1 MGVVDCPEL
10 PVSIANHHVNALF
23 DTGSRT
29 TLISASFAKA
39 LKINNDAISPAPSTK
54 LFSANLSPMNI
65 LYQARLRISLSN
77 TTPPLSTFF
86 DFLVVEGLDT
96 DVILGTDFM
105 ASLGA
110 SINVS
115 TKTIR
120 LDPSKSF
127 RPSKSWN
134 FEMATHKS
142 LKVNAKEEK
151 VFLIRAPQINSR
163 HAVLVEAVH
172 PPHGFAVESGVV
184 EPVKK
189 NNLWHIPL
197 IVANLTG
204 SSAKIPRK
212 TIVATITNHENFQVH
227 PLNKTLTVKNKRVV
241 VSDDQVLEGINLSTV
256 PNTHVEKVKKLLIAF
271 KDIFSSGPTDIGHC
285 TSLPHSIRL
294 KDPSKI
300 VNIPPYRLPH
310 NLLQVVHEYVDKLL
324 EAGVIRHSTSP
335 FSSPIMLVRKAG
347 ADPAGPLTS
356 NYRVVHNYVRLNTNL
371 DTCSYPLRH
380 VQDLLDEVAAGKVRS
395 IFDLSQGFFNQT
407 LDDPQGATAFSVPGR
422 GLFEYL
428 RSPMGV
434 ASSPAYFQR
443 LLDFVLSGLS
453 KTWAY
458 LDDVV
463 IVADDWDEH
472 LKQIEAAFL
481 RFRKHNLKLNMK
493 KVQLGKATVDFLGW
507 TISNKEGIRPGERKT
522 ECIRKALPPRSVT
535 EIRQYLGLAGFFR
548 RAVPHFSQLASP
560 LNALVRKGSG
570 FTKGPLP
577 PAARQAFEDIKAA
590 LTSRPCLAPVNHK
603 APFIVTVDSSMSG
616 HGAVLS
622 QIGKDGIERPVAY
635 ASATLSD
642 PEKRKPAFQRE
653 KEGIRFALRK
663 FQAYL
668 HGAQKVIRSD
678 HLPLKSL
685 ASGKVEVTD
694 SVSADIMNF
703 HPFTVEYLPGNKMPA
718 DYLSR
723 MSAVNQ
729 VKISKATKGALKC
742 IEQDEIQPIFLQSQ
756 GLKWSIELLLSEQ
769 QKDPECKSLF
779 CYYKSRDFPIKKEL
793 RAFVMANRTCFKID
807 HMDGLI
813 KDKQDRVFVP
823 ISLRHPLLEASHDS
837 FGHRAA
843 KAVLNLLC
851 PHYVWPHM
859 RSEIEDYIRA
869 CQVCSLS
876 KSGPLTRLPLMPLP
890 IAETFNARLHAD
902 ALTNLPMSPVTGHRH
917 VLVLVDAFSGFIMAK
932 PLKTLQANEVLG
944 VFMDDWL
951 PAHGVPTA
959 VTSDSG
965 SEFSPKLVSEIEDKL
980 QIQWHFS
987 TPSHSQSNSPA
998 ERAIRSLVSFL
1009 RTYVRSL
1016 RINPAHWED
1025 YLSSFC
1031 LVHNSLRNNRGFSPF
1046 ELVQGLQPRLPFV
1059 SLASARLNYNEDPFI
1074 QKLNTLTRIAK
1085 IAKEKIALEQ
1095 EHNKAFHDQHLRQ
1108 PKFLPGSLAYVE
1120 NKRGYT
1126 DKLSR
1131 PFIGPFL
1138 VAKVDHPYLLL
1149 QSLADPEAK
1158 PFKRHQNQCRLGY
1171 NQHAPDPIR
1180 LPVARR
1186 AAAAAK
1192 GAPPGASLAADDET
1206 VRRRKLEVRSALE
1219 ESESGSESGSVGSS
1233 ISSADSRS
1241 AAGSDDFLS
1250 ASSFQEQPEEPPV
1263 PLQQPGQQSTGRAGP
1278 DPVQAGHGH
1287 DQQDLRG
1294 PRPSAPS
1301 SSFDA
1306 QGPGEPRGHDPG
1318 SNNVHVPAAP
1328 GCPDAHHNTRSRSKP
1343 LLPYQDYPGKGRGRL

>member
-10 PVSIANHHVNALF
+10 PVSISNHHVDALF

-54 LFSANLSPMNI
+54 LFSANLSPMKI
-65 LYQARLRISLSN
+65 LYKARLRISLSN
-77 TTPPLSTFF
+77 TKPPVSTFF

-115 TKTIR
+115 TKTIT
-120 LDPSKSF
+120 LDPSRVF

-142 LKVNAKEEK
+142 LKVDPKEEK
-151 VFLIRAPQINSR
+151 VFLIRAPQITSS
-163 HAVLVEAVH
+163 HEVLVEAAH
-172 PPHGFAVESGVV
+172 PPTGFAVESGIVK
-184 EPVKK
+184 PIKK

-197 IVANLTG
+197 IVANLT
-204 SSAKIPRK
+204 SAPAKIPRNQL
-212 TIVATITNHENFQVH
+212 VAHITNHDNMEVL
-227 PLNKTLTVKNKRVV
+227 PLNKTMKVSKKKVQI
-241 VSDDQVLEGINLSTV
+241 SDDELLEGINLSTV
-256 PNTHVEKVKKLLIAF
+256 PNSHVAKVRKLLTDF
-271 KDIFSSGPTDIGHC
+271 KDIFSTGPTDIGHC

-310 NLLQVVHEYVDKLL
+310 NLLTVVHEYVDKLL

-356 NYRVVHNYVRLNTNL
+356 TYRVVHNYVRLNSNL

-380 VQDLLDEVAAGKVRS
+380 VQDLIDEVAAGKVRS

-443 LLDFVLSGLS
+443 LLDFVLRGLS

-463 IVADDWDEH
+463 VVSDNWDEH
-472 LKQIEAAFL
+472 LKQLEAAFT
-481 RFRKHNLKLNMK
+481 RFREHNLKLNKK
-493 KVQLGKATVDFLGW
+493 KVQLGKAVVDFLGW
-507 TISNKEGIRPGERKT
+507 TISNEEGIRPGERKT
-522 ECIRKALPPRSVT
+522 ECIRKALPPRSIT
-535 EIRQYLGLAGFFR
+535 EIRQFMGLANFFR

-560 LNALVRKGSG
+560 LNALIRKGSG

-577 PAARQAFEDIKAA
+577 PDARQAFEDIKSA
-590 LTSRPCLAPVNHK
+590 LSSRPCLAPVNHN
-603 APFIVTVDSSMSG
+603 APFIVTVDSSMTG

-635 ASATLSD
+635 ASATLTD

-668 HGAQKVIRSD
+668 HGAQKLIRSD

-685 ASGKVEVTD
+685 ANGKVDVTD
-694 SVSADIMNF
+694 SVSADILNF
-703 HPFTVEYLPGNKMPA
+703 SPFQVEYLPGNKMPA

-723 MSAVNQ
+723 MNAVNE
-729 VKISKATKGALKC
+729 VKLSKAPKGAMKC
-742 IEQDEIQPIFLQSQ
+742 IEHEEIQPIFLQSQ

-769 QKDPECKSLF
+769 QKDQECKSLF
-779 CYYKSRDFPIKKEL
+779 CFYKAKDLPIKKEL
-793 RAFVMANRTCFKID
+793 KTFVMANKTGFKID
-807 HMDGLI
+807 PLDGLI

-823 ISLRHPLLEASHDS
+823 FSLRRPLLEASHDA
-837 FGHRAA
+837 FGHRGVQ
-843 KAVLNLLC
+843 AVLSLLC

-876 KSGPLTRLPLMPLP
+876 KSGPLTRLPLKPLP

-902 ALTNLPMSPVTGHRH
+902 ALTNLPISPITGHRH

-932 PLKTLQANEVLG
+932 PLKTLQAAEVLS
-944 VFMDDWL
+944 VFLDDWL
-951 PAHGVPTA
+951 PAHGVPSA
-959 VTSDSG
+959 ITSDSG

-980 QIQWHFS
+980 QVKWHFS
-987 TPSHSQSNSPA
+987 TPGHSNSNSPA
-998 ERAIRSLVSFL
+998 ERAIRSLVAFFRS
-1009 RTYVRSL
+1009 YVRSL
-1016 RINPAHWED
+1016 KIDPAHWED

-1046 ELVQGLQPRLPFV
+1046 ELVQGLQPHLPFTG
-1059 SLASARLNYNEDPFI
+1059 LASARPSYNEDPFI
-1074 QKLNTLTRIAK
+1074 QKLNTLIRIAK
-1085 IAKEKIALEQ
+1085 IAREKIAIEQ
-1095 EHNKAFHDQHLRQ
+1095 EHNKTFYDQHLRQ

-1131 PFIGPFL
+1131 PFLGPFL
-1138 VAKVDHPYLLL
+1138 VAKVEHPHLLL
-1149 QSLADPEAK
+1149 QSLADPSAK
-1158 PFKRHQNQCRLGY
+1158 PFRRHQNQCRLGY

-1180 LPVARR
+1180 LPARL
-1186 AAAAAK
+1186 AAAK
-1192 GAPPGASLAADDET
+1192 SSPSIAAADAGSKAIGFS
-1206 VRRRKLEVRSALE
+1206 KLESGPSLD
-1219 ESESGSESGSVGSS
+1219 ESESDSESPPGPGPGPGSS
-1233 ISSADSRS
+1233 IASSDAGSSIGSADYLS
-1241 AAGSDDFLS
+1241 AASV
-1250 ASSFQEQPEEPPV
+1250 QEQSEEPTLV
-1263 PLQQPGQQSTGRAGP
+1263 LESPGQSPNRPQGG
-1278 DPVQAGHGH
+1278 AGHQGGQRH
-1287 DQQDLRG
+1287 DQQDFRGSHSPPPSTSGVPEG
-1294 PRPSAPS
+1294 PRGAHNN
-1301 SSFDA
+1301 D
-1306 QGPGEPRGHDPG
+1306 PRSGHL
-1318 SNNVHVPAAP
+1318 HTPAAP
-1328 GCPDAHHNTRSRSKP
+1328 GCADSHHNTRARARP
-1343 LLPYQDYPGKGRGRL
+1343 LQPYRDNPG